1 MSMEKQG
8 KTRVHELLGVDIAE
22 QFNISGRG
30 TTIFS
35 INPAGALFEE
45 RPYETALYHMT
56 SSCLLANLINDPSLI
71 IRRPRLTDEQ
81 REVLAWL
88 QKGRFTHV
96 CIDPDK
102 EMTAYDQMPRRQSG
116 GWFASEDDYAGVFGR
131 VIEPLRPLI
140 PDWTIPLD
148 VKKALEGGGQ
158 G

>member
-1 MSMEKQG
+1 M
-8 KTRVHELLGVDIAE
+8 KTRVHELLGVEPGEVFTVKGYGGSWYTDDD
-22 QFNISGRG
+22 G
-30 TTIFS
+30 TVRT
-35 INPAGALFEE
+35 NCHDEE
-45 RPYETALYHMT
+45 K
-56 SSCLLANLINDPSLI
+56 SSWMAFLLNHPDLI

-102 EMTAYDQMPRRQSG
+102 EMTAYDQMPRRQNS

-140 PDWTIPLD
+140 PDWKIPLD
-148 VKKALEGGGQ
+148 VKKALEGGWQ